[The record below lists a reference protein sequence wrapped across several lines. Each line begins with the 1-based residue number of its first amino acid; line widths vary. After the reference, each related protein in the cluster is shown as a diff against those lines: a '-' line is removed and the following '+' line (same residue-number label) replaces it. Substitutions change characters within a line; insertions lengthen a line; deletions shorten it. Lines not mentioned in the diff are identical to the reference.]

1 MYDAPI
7 KFRLTQQFGSAK
19 VAFSQDLAKIHKSW
33 PIYTLVHNIYIYI
46 YISLLLKLD

>member
-19 VAFSQDLAKIHKSW
+19 CLGEPKLRLAKIHKSW
-33 PIYTLVHNIYIYI
+33 PIYTLVHNIYSMSHNY
-46 YISLLLKLD
+46 LEF